1 MQQDDRCANMK
12 PVNFLLA
19 GCLVASSVFSVPSH
33 AFDLAGAWTTDSSI
47 CPKLFTKTA
56 KAISFKRDSEDHGKG
71 FIVAGNVIR
80 GPRTKCVIKARTENG
95 PETRLLAS
103 CASEIMIDQV
113 QVSFKIVNDNSIVR
127 LFPGMETFETSYVR
141 CAL

>member
-1 MQQDDRCANMK
+1 MKIAN
-12 PVNFLLA
+12 LCLA
-19 GCLVASSVFSVPSH
+19 GCLAASNAFSTPSH
-33 AFDLAGAWTTDSSI
+33 AFDLAGAWTTDSSV
-47 CPKLFTKTA
+47 CPKLFVKTP

-71 FIVAGNVIR
+71 FIVDGNVIR

-103 CASEIMIDQV
+103 CASEIMVDQV
-113 QVSFKIVNDNSIVR
+113 QVNFKIVNDNRIVR

-141 CAL
+141 CAF